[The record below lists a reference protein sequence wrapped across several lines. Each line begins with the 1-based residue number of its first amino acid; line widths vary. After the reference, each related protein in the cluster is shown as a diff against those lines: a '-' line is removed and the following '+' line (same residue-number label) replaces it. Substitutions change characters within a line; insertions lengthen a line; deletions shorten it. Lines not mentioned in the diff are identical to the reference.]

1 MYYHRTGSLRHVLLL
16 TIALWSGCVRD
27 LPLDYTPA
35 DFAAGDCVCTTDI
48 DCETRCGGEVEL

>member
-1 MYYHRTGSLRHVLLL
+1 MYCMRALFLL